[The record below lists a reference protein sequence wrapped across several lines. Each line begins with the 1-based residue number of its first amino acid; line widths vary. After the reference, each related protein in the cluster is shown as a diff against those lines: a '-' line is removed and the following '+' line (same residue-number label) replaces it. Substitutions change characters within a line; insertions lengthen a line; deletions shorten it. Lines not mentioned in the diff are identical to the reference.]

1 MPLRIANFVAIDRF
15 GVGGTDTVKWMQ
27 HQTSA
32 GPLTIRF
39 CRERGAP

>member
-1 MPLRIANFVAIDRF
+1 MPLRIANFVAIGRF
-15 GVGGTDTVKWMQ
+15 GVAGTDTVKWMQ

-39 CRERGAP
+39 GHERVAP

>member
-1 MPLRIANFVAIDRF
+1 MPLRIANFVAIKRS
-15 GVGGTDTVKWMQ
+15 GVAGTDTVKWMQ

-39 CRERGAP
+39 CHEQVAP